1 MAPKQWS
8 ARALVLIIY
17 SKVSNTLMSRSQAV
31 VLLLLSLSF
40 IPAFSQ
46 RTANRR
52 DAALVDRAKKA
63 IISAFDPALPNITLE
78 SFLKYETE
86 DPLIDWRVSHCSA
99 ALYRHS
105 GKNGDDGTCVQT
117 YSALGDNR
125 VVVIVIRIN
134 RKTSAPPELLS
145 VTILES
151 GLERHLNLIE
161 LPAAIHGAKPKSRSP
176 RDLLPLHRV
185 A

>member
-1 MAPKQWS
+1 M
-8 ARALVLIIY
+8 LIIK
-17 SKVSNTLMSRSQAV
+17 SKVSNTLMSRSQV

-46 RTANRR
+46 RAANRG
-52 DAALVDRAKKA
+52 DAALVERAKKA

-86 DPLIDWRVSHCSA
+86 DPMVEWRVSPCSA
-99 ALYRHS
+99 ALYRHMERND
-105 GKNGDDGTCVQT
+105 GDGTCVQT
-117 YSALGDNR
+117 YSDLRDNR
-125 VVVIVIRIN
+125 VVAILIRIN
-134 RKTSAPPELLS
+134 RKASMPPELLS
-145 VTILES
+145 VTILDK
-151 GLERHLNLIE
+151 GLERHMKLIE
-161 LPAAIHGAKPKSRSP
+161 LPAAIHGGKPKLRYP